1 MPNRFESILVP
12 QGILEIVACDEFSAL
27 QLGYGQVLA
36 LHPK

>member
-12 QGILEIVACDEFSAL
+12 QGIPEIVACDEFSAL
-27 QLGYGQVLA
+27 QLGYGHALA